1 MKEVPH
7 DKGLYTDEEF
17 NQAIT
22 DGEHRQSEAT
32 DEAFSSSESRQIDT
46 ITLMRIYDVLGAIL
60 NHLDEDACTA
70 LMEKH
75 SQGGLAGP
83 PPSLNI

>member
-7 DKGLYTDEEF
+7 DKGLYTEEEF
-17 NQAIT
+17 AAAVDEGQIRQAET
-22 DGEHRQSEAT
+22 AEEV
-32 DEAFSSSESRQIDT
+32 FSALESRQIDT

-60 NHLDEDACTA
+60 NKLDEDACTA
-70 LMEKH
+70 LMNKH
-75 SQGGLAGP
+75 ANGGLAGP